1 MRRLPLPAQHH
12 QVAHVVRHLV
22 RQHRQRGDHAQAQVG
37 HEGRGDQDAVAETM
51 HAVTGEYGPAA
62 RLVGMGM
69 GMGMAIVGR
78 GVPVGMRVALRVLMG
93 VVMRRRGRH
102 LVVVFVP
109 VVPQLG
115 LVQQEEEHQPHQQ
128 GEEQVVRAGLAL
140 ERLGQQVQE
149 GGGQQGA
156 CGQAQHVLG
165 VARQCA
171 KSSGPRQSTRCRC
184 RRPGCRSRLL
194 PIT

>member
-1 MRRLPLPAQHH
+1 M
-12 QVAHVVRHLV
+12 VRHLV
-22 RQHRQRGDHAQAQVG
+22 RQHRQRGDHAQTQVG

-51 HAVTGEYGPAA
+51 HAVTCEYGPAA

-69 GMGMAIVGR
+69 GMGMGMSGIVGR

-93 VVMRRRGRH
+93 VVMRRRGHH
-102 LVVVFVP
+102 LVVVFMP

-140 ERLGQQVQE
+140 DRLGQQMQK
-149 GGGQQGA
+149 GGGQQRA
-156 CGQAQHVLG
+156 CRHAQHVLG
-165 VARQCA
+165 VTRQHTKA
-171 KSSGPRQSTRCRC
+171 Q
-184 RRPGCRSRLL
+184 GCGD
-194 PIT
+194 PHAADAGGQGAEPDCYQ